1 MTLTFLRFFKQS
13 HCCGSGTEYLY
24 KFNSKKS
31 VSLAANVANVA
42 KFFIF
47 KKLQER
53 GILKMSVAFFNLVQA
68 RENVDC
74 NHKISTHKNV
84 F

>member
-1 MTLTFLRFFKQS
+1 MYICTLTVGRSDIDFLRFFKQS
-13 HCCGSGTEYLY
+13 HCCGSGTVYLY

-47 KKLQER
+47 KKLQEP
-53 GILKMSVAFFNLVQA
+53 
-68 RENVDC
+68 
-74 NHKISTHKNV
+74 
-84 F
+84 